1 MIRVMFVDDHAM
13 VRAGYR
19 ASLASCAD
27 IEVVGEAGN
36 GEDGVRL
43 ARELKPHVVLMDLH
57 LPGISGLEA
66 ATRIVAVDPGCRII
80 ALTGHNDSPFPRK
93 FLEAGA
99 SGYVTKDGP
108 VDELI
113 QAIRVV
119 AAGRRY
125 ISPHIAQELALE
137 SMNGAATSPFD
148 LLSKREIEVVVAIVQ
163 GEEMPAIAERLHL
176 SAKTIASHKY
186 NVFRKLEVDN
196 DVSLTHLAFQ
206 HGLVESRKKKPR

>member
-1 MIRVMFVDDHAM
+1 MIRVLFVDDHAM

-19 ASLASCAD
+19 ASLAACAD
-27 IEVVGEAGN
+27 IEVAGEAGS
-36 GEDGVRL
+36 GEEGVRL

-66 ATRIVAVDPGCRII
+66 ATRIVAADPSCKII

-137 SMNGAATSPFD
+137 SMNGATISPFD

-186 NVFRKLEVDN
+186 NVFRKLEVEN
-196 DVSLTHLAFQ
+196 DVALTHLAFQ

>member
-1 MIRVMFVDDHAM
+1 MIRVLFVDDHAM

-19 ASLASCAD
+19 ASLAACAD
-27 IEVVGEAGN
+27 IEVAGEAGS
-36 GEDGVRL
+36 GEEGVRL

-66 ATRIVAVDPGCRII
+66 ATRIVAADPTCKII

-137 SMNGAATSPFD
+137 SMNGATISPFD

-186 NVFRKLEVDN
+186 NVFRKLEVEN
-196 DVSLTHLAFQ
+196 DVALTHLAFQ

>member
-1 MIRVMFVDDHAM
+1 MIRVLFVDDHAM

-19 ASLASCAD
+19 ASLAACAD
-27 IEVVGEAGN
+27 IEVAGEAGS
-36 GEDGVRL
+36 GEEGVRL

-66 ATRIVAVDPGCRII
+66 ATRIVAADPTCKII

-137 SMNGAATSPFD
+137 SMNGATISPFD

-163 GEEMPAIAERLHL
+163 GEEMPAIAARLHL

-186 NVFRKLEVDN
+186 NVFRKLEVEN
-196 DVSLTHLAFQ
+196 DVALTHLAFQ